1 MKCSFSSALLL
12 AWLLPVWAA
21 AQPLLHLSPEELAAL
36 GVEVY
41 QTGRVEQQ
49 LSDPVMAAVTL
60 SDQHQRILSVPVT
73 GTVRQLHVLPG
84 ARVAAGTEL
93 GTIVSREALEL
104 QREYLGAR
112 DQQERNRAS
121 RQRDQALYKGGAI
134 SAKRWQQ
141 TLAEWRQGAA
151 LLTELS
157 SQLSALGFNADE
169 LERLETRRELRSE
182 IVLRSPIDGVVLQCA
197 TSPGEAFNAGQ
208 ALFHI
213 GDTGHLWLEL
223 KVSQALARQASSGD
237 KVYLDSQAIAMVLQV
252 GAAIEP
258 ASQSVLLTAELDP
271 DVGGGSDS
279 GLMPGQSLL
288 VQLALQARS
297 GFWVPRDSIVNI
309 GGASVVFVRHDKGFQ
324 PREVKLVPA
333 LNGWVA
339 LSGLGEGESVV
350 HRGSA
355 ALKGM
360 VMGLGEAGDDAE

>member
-1 MKCSFSSALLL
+1 MKCSFSGALLL
-12 AWLLPVWAA
+12 AWLLPVWAV
-21 AQPLLHLSPEELAAL
+21 AQPLLHLGPAELAAL
-36 GVEVY
+36 EVEVY

-49 LSDPVMAAVTL
+49 LSDPVMATVTL
-60 SDQHQRILSVPVT
+60 SDQHQLMLSLPVT
-73 GTVRQLHVLPG
+73 GTVRQLRVLPG
-84 ARVAAGTEL
+84 ARVSVGTEL

-104 QREYLGAR
+104 QREYLAAR

-121 RQRDQALYKGGAI
+121 RQRDESLYKGGAI
-134 SAKRWQQ
+134 PAKRWQQ
-141 TLAEWRQGAA
+141 TLAEWRQGEA

-157 SQLSALGFNADE
+157 SQLSALGFNADD

-182 IVLRSPIDGVVLQCA
+182 LVLRSPIDGVVLQCA
-197 TSPGEAFNAGQ
+197 TSPGEAFDAGL

-213 GDTGHLWLEL
+213 GDPGHLWLEL
-223 KVSQALARQASSGD
+223 MVSQSLARQASPGD
-237 KVYLDSQAIAMVLQV
+237 KVYLDSQAIAVVLQV

-258 ASQSVLLTAELDP
+258 ASQSVLLTAELDT
-271 DVGGGSDS
+271 DGVGRSDP

-288 VQLALQARS
+288 VRLALQARS

-309 GGASVVFVRHDKGFQ
+309 GGASTVFVRQDKGFQ

-339 LSGLGEGESVV
+339 LSGLVEGEAVV

-360 VMGLGEAGDDAE
+360 LMGLGEVGDNAE